1 MQYKQFDSTFYIYV
15 EQNEPVMATLTKF
28 CQDHGIQNGQLSG
41 IGAVKEIEIGAYDVE
56 SKSYVKKT
64 IHGTR
69 ELVSFQGNIALKD
82 GIPFIHAHITVGNH
96 DLELMGGH
104 LFEMSVAA
112 VGEFVLRKLEGDARR
127 ELDPNIGLATLCL
140 EN

>member
-15 EQNEPVMATLTKF
+15 EQNEPVMATLIKF

-56 SKSYVKKT
+56 SQTYVKKT
-64 IHGTR
+64 IPGTR

-82 GIPFIHAHITVGNH
+82 GIPFIHAHITISNH

-112 VGEFVLRKLEGDARR
+112 VGEFVLHKLEGDAWR
-127 ELDPNIGLATLCL
+127 ELDPKIGLATWCL